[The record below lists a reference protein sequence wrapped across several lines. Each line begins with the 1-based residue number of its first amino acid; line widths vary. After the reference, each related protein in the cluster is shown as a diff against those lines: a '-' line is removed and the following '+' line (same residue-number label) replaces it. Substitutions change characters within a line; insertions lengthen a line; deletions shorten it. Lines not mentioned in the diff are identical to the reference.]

1 MAPRLNSKLMG
12 GASLEAGRR
21 RCPWAAPAPTW
32 GARARARGL
41 WLWLWVACGLGGCAS
56 YHAKPLNLDPLL
68 PSDVTRVRVDAAR
81 MPLPELAAHRFNP
94 AKGLDMTDVAML
106 AVVGNP
112 QLKLARDAA
121 RVSRAQAFSAGLLP
135 YPRLDLS
142 QDFPTAGPSTSS
154 AFAAGL
160 SYDTA
165 ALATYASRSR
175 AAQAA
180 IRSVDLDLLWQE
192 WQVVSEARL
201 LFIRH
206 AEEKALS
213 RLLRAQQALWRERY
227 RYTRRALA
235 QGNTTLDVESADL
248 SALQAVDSALDTDR
262 RKEAG
267 TLHALNALLGLAP
280 ETPLDLRG
288 PTAVPRLTRA
298 DLERALAQLAR
309 RRPDLLAL
317 RAGYES
323 EDERYRAAILS
334 QFPAIGIALNRARD
348 TSDVYTV
355 GYGLT
360 LRLPFFNASRGR
372 IAVARAT
379 RGALYDAFEVR
390 VMAAKAQA
398 LRLFADK
405 KMLEAQLAGVR
416 RGVAALDRAVSEAR
430 PAFEAGNINELTF
443 STLEASLLDRR
454 IEAVH
459 LEDAI
464 FERANA
470 LETLVGEQLPNTFR
484 KTQG

>member
-1 MAPRLNSKLMG
+1 MSVPSV
-12 GASLEAGRR
+12 EAGHRPFR
-21 RCPWAAPAPTW
+21 STAPASAP
-32 GARARARGL
+32 GALMRARGL
-41 WLWLWVACGLGGCAS
+41 WLCVACTVAGCAT
-56 YHAKPLNLDPLL
+56 YHAKPLNLSPSLA
-68 PSDVTRVRVDAAR
+68 SDVTQVRIDASK

-94 AKGLDMTDVAML
+94 AEGLDMTDVAML

-121 RVSRAQAFSAGLLP
+121 RISRAQAFAAGLLP

-154 AFAAGL
+154 AFAVGL
-160 SYDTA
+160 SYDTT
-165 ALATYASRSR
+165 ALATYSARSH

-180 IRSVDLDLLWQE
+180 MRSVDLTLLWQE

-206 AEEKALS
+206 VEEQKLV
-213 RLLRAQQALWRERY
+213 RLLRAQQALWRGRY
-227 RYTRRALA
+227 RDTQQALA
-235 QGNTTLDVESADL
+235 QGNTTLDVVSADL
-248 SALQAVDSALDTDR
+248 SALQAVDSALDTER
-262 RKEAG
+262 RQEAG

-288 PTAVPRLTRA
+288 PIGVPRLTRA
-298 DLERALAQLAR
+298 HLEQALSQLAR

-317 RAGYES
+317 RAGYKS

-379 RGALYDAFEVR
+379 RRALYDAFEAR
-390 VMAAKAQA
+390 LTAAKAQA
-398 LRLFADK
+398 LRLYADK

-416 RGVAALDRAVSEAR
+416 RGVATLRSAVIEAR
-430 PAFEAGNINELTF
+430 PAFEAGNIDELTF

-454 IEAVH
+454 IEAVR
-459 LEDAI
+459 LDDAI
-464 FERANA
+464 FERSNA
-470 LETLVGEQLPNTFR
+470 LETLVGERIPNTFR